1 MIYIN
6 AGDVGL
12 GKSKILKKIQIKK
25 IAKPIAK
32 AAKKVSIKNVVKVA
46 RFAAPIA
53 AGFIPIGGGVASK
66 LLNSKV
72 GKVVS
77 KVAKSKVAKKAVK
90 LSKTKVGALVVNKA
104 KVIARPKI
112 EAIKAIG
119 GATFAKTEAQSPQ
132 ASTPYSNE
140 DSGDNTEPVGELTPV
155 KQTSTVAKVNPV
167 SKTATPYS
175 NEDSGD
181 NDEPVGELTPVK
193 QNSSYANEMQNIK
206 VDDADVK
213 TASKKDNTILYVG
226 GAVALAGIAFLA
238 TKKSK

>member
-6 AGDVGL
+6 EEEIGL
-12 GKSKILKKIQIKK
+12 GKSKFLKKIQIKK
-25 IAKPIAK
+25 IAKPVGK
-32 AAKKVSIKNVVKVA
+32 ALKKVSIKNVVKVA
-46 RFAAPIA
+46 KFAAPIA
-53 AGFIPIGGGVASK
+53 AGFIPVGGGVASK

-155 KQTSTVAKVNPV
+155 KQTSTVAKVV
-167 SKTATPYS
+167 SKTATNYS

-181 NDEPVGELTPVK
+181 NAEPVGELTPVR

-213 TASKKDNTILYVG
+213 TAAKKDNTILYVG

-238 TKKSK
+238 TKKK